1 MAASTSQPST
11 MRAWTFSSGGAPEQ
25 VLSFNPSLSAPAT
38 PKGSEVL
45 IKISH
50 ASISSP
56 GLNLMRDVPS
66 LLRKNAIPELDFSGR
81 VVSAGPAVP
90 AEFAPGAAVFG
101 TVSKSGNIIHNQG
114 TLAEYIVLNIDCIA
128 VKPTNITFAEAAC
141 LSCLGQVALEMV
153 RQAKIKKGDRVLVNG
168 GSGAV
173 GAAAIQ
179 LCKDLG
185 SFVVTTCSTKHVD
198 RMKQTLG
205 VDEASASDF
214 IFATDTEQGLTS
226 SSPKTQ
232 IIDYSQVNSVPT
244 ALEKSYNASQFDA
257 ILDVVG
263 SQELFQ
269 QCPKYLKPE
278 GLFINVGDGDA
289 QSGRLGFILRTLRNL
304 FQPAILGGIPRRYMT
319 FSAPLSGQ
327 NAAHLANLASNGK
340 LKVLIDSTF
349 SLEDTMSV
357 RLIPRRRRLIC
368 ACTNTVSRDTNA
380 TKAVK
385 LRAELSL
392 T

>member
-1 MAASTSQPST
+1 
-11 MRAWTFSSGGAPEQ
+11 MRAWAFSSGGAPEQ

-101 TVSKSGNIIHNQG
+101 SVSKSGNIIHNQG
-114 TLAEYIVLNIDCIA
+114 TLAEYIVLNVDCIA
-128 VKPTNITFAEAAC
+128 VKPTNMTFAEAAC

-214 IFATDTEQGLTS
+214 IFATDREMANL
-226 SSPKTQ
+226 SSPKMQ
-232 IIDYSQVNSVPT
+232 IIDYSQVNSVTT

-289 QSGRLGFILRTLRNL
+289 QTGRLGFILRTLRNL

-340 LKVLIDSTF
+340 LQVLIDSTF
-349 SLEDTMSV
+349 SLEDAMNV
-357 RLIPRRRRLIC
+357 RLIPRRRRLIR
-368 ACTNTVSRDTNA
+368 AYTNTVSRGTNA